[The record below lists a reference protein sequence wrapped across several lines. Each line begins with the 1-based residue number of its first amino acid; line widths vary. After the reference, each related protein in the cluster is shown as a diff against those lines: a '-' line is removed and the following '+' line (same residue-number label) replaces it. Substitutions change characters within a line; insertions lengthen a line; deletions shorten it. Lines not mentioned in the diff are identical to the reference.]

1 MTDVFCENSNKGVQ
15 ALAKERTDAGRRLK
29 QSRQDYADGKIDGT
43 DWLAIRKRIKSRN
56 EEIQHKI
63 DRLRSDGALRQS
75 GDLSAIRQAW
85 ERWEL
90 DQRRALLNAMIDRI
104 EVAPHPKGVQTHPVS
119 ADLIA
124 SRLDIRWL
132 A

>member
-1 MTDVFCENSNKGVQ
+1 MAPIGHPDSVLGLDTHKELVA
-15 ALAKERTDAGRRLK
+15 ALSDERRRS
-29 QSRQDYADGKIDGT
+29 QGGT
-43 DWLAIRKRIKSRN
+43 LP
-56 EEIQHKI
+56 E
-63 DRLRSDGALRQS
+63 ALLP
-75 GDLSAIRQAW
+75 DFINCTSAIYQHPTGGGSLG
-85 ERWEL
+85 L
-90 DQRRALLNAMIDRI
+90 DQRRGLLKAVIDRI

>member
-1 MTDVFCENSNKGVQ
+1 VTDVFCENSNKGVQ

-29 QSRQDYADGKIDGT
+29 P
-43 DWLAIRKRIKSRN
+43 
-56 EEIQHKI
+56 
-63 DRLRSDGALRQS
+63 
-75 GDLSAIRQAW
+75 AIRQAW
-85 ERWEL
+85 ERWRL

-104 EVAPHPKGVQTHPVS
+104 EVAPHRKGVQTHPVS

>member
-1 MTDVFCENSNKGVQ
+1 MAPIGRPDSVLDLDTHKELV
-15 ALAKERTDAGRRLK
+15 APLATRGAGPMAVPPGSTTAGLH
-29 QSRQDYADGKIDGT
+29 Q
-43 DWLAIRKRIKSRN
+43 L
-56 EEIQHKI
+56 HF
-63 DRLRSDGALRQS
+63 
-75 GDLSAIRQAW
+75 GDLSAS
-85 ERWEL
+85 
-90 DQRRALLNAMIDRI
+90 DRRGIAGTRPAGSLNAVIDRI

>member
-1 MTDVFCENSNKGVQ
+1 VTDVFCENSNKGVQ
-15 ALAKERTDAGRRLK
+15 ALAKERTDPGRRLTH
-29 QSRQDYADGKIDGT
+29 SRQDYADGKIDGT
-43 DWLAIRKRIKSRN
+43 DWLATRKRIKSRN

-63 DRLRSDGALRQS
+63 DRLQSDGALRQS
-75 GDLSAIRQAW
+75 GIYQRSDRRGSAG
-85 ERWEL
+85 
-90 DQRRALLNAMIDRI
+90 DSTQRRALLNAMIDRI